1 MSGLALDARPRWP
14 VDARSPV
21 SGGGRPARPGEPGRA
36 GVGSRGPR
44 QARPP
49 GGLRLTRRGRAV
61 VVLVA
66 TLILAA
72 MFSLGRASTMAA
84 SDLPAPAA
92 PLRTMVAA
100 PGDTLWSIASRAEPG
115 RDPRRTVDAIRH
127 LNRLPGATVQ
137 AGQQLLLPPR

>member
-1 MSGLALDARPRWP
+1 
-14 VDARSPV
+14 
-21 SGGGRPARPGEPGRA
+21 
-36 GVGSRGPR
+36 
-44 QARPP
+44 
-49 GGLRLTRRGRAV
+49 V

-66 TLILAA
+66 TLILAT